1 MVRHKPVWD
10 YPGFRVRRQNTTKL
24 QLQKLTSGKSV
35 SVEEPRIERILP
47 RERLARQRL
56 SWLSREAKEGREP
69 GGKGDWRPGQ
79 SGEDSGVME
88 AGQTEAREA
97 GGSGGGREASSSAP
111 GLVEGLEL
119 SQLVQV
125 GSGGGPR
132 GRYWPHQGGR
142 GWRGL
147 WRSRG
152 AAEVLSWGGRA
163 ASVEWGAVPG

>member
-10 YPGFRVRRQNTTKL
+10 YPGFRVRRQNTTKS
-24 QLQKLTSGKSV
+24 QLQLTSGKSV

-56 SWLSREAKEGREP
+56 SRLAREAKEGRES

-79 SGEDSGVME
+79 GGEDSRVME
-88 AGQTEAREA
+88 AGQPEAREA
-97 GGSGGGREASSSAP
+97 GRCGGGGEASSGAP
-111 GLVEGLEL
+111 SLIEGLEL
-119 SQLVQV
+119 RQLVQV
-125 GSGGGPR
+125 GGGGGPR
-132 GRYWPHQGGR
+132 GRDGPHQGGR

-152 AAEVLSWGGRA
+152 AAEILSWGGRA
-163 ASVEWGAVPG
+163 ASVERGAVPG